1 MMVLLIQC
9 LPPLRESDLNILMK
23 IISYSPQ
30 EEYMIDNGKH
40 KNKEYAIVRLRHA
53 NDGFLRPSMTSRVLQ
68 LSFPKPTTASSL
80 VTMPPDTEMH
90 DLCGFGILRCTWPQ
104 YWTRGWH
111 GLGMERSLCLDLVLK
126 LNSSYD
132 IPSTNTQA
140 MYAHTHCIN
149 FGC

>member
-53 NDGFLRPSMTSRVLQ
+53 NDGFLRPSMTS
-68 LSFPKPTTASSL
+68 KGASIKFS
-80 VTMPPDTEMH
+80 
-90 DLCGFGILRCTWPQ
+90 
-104 YWTRGWH
+104 
-111 GLGMERSLCLDLVLK
+111 K
-126 LNSSYD
+126 
-132 IPSTNTQA
+132 
-140 MYAHTHCIN
+140 THHR
-149 FGC
+149 